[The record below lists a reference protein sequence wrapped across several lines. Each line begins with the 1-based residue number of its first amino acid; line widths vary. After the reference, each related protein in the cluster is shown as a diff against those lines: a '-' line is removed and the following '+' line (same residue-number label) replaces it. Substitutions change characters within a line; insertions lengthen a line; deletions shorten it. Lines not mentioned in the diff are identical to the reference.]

1 MGLAT
6 TTVSLGAAF
15 LLAELFPVSNLLS
28 NVVTMIGLAIG
39 IDYSLLMVT
48 YYREN
53 STGTTVA
60 EAVADTVARAGQ
72 TIAWSGVTVMIG
84 FFGLLFSPI
93 LETRCA
99 GIGGALVVCVS
110 VLAALTLLPAAL
122 VLLGPYIERWSI
134 VPPRLRL
141 GNTTELWRGL
151 GQWIVRHPWPT
162 LLVSGVCVLA
172 LALPLLKASTGVSN
186 ERWFLPRATESR
198 AGADI
203 LSTLRSDNSSL
214 TIYAIVHTS
223 DGTPLLAAPRNGSRA
238 IPGLARSPRR
248 SICIRVSARRN
259 TRRSIR
265 TPRRPCAATRKS
277 PNCT

>member
-1 MGLAT
+1 MTGGPRRDFDVNAWSATGGDHAEKHALPLTLIILMMAFGTLVAAGLPFLMGLAT
-6 TTVSLGAAF
+6 TTVSLGIAF
-15 LLAELFPVSNLLS
+15 LLAELVPVSNLLS

-53 STGTTVA
+53 GTGATVA
-60 EAVADTVARAGQ
+60 EAVADTIARAGQ

-122 VLLGPYIERWSI
+122 VLLDPYIERWSV

-141 GNTTELWRGL
+141 GNTTELWRRL
-151 GQWIVRHPWPT
+151 GQWIVHHPWPT
-162 LLVSGVCVLA
+162 LLVSGLFVLA
-172 LALPLLKASTGVSN
+172 LSLPLLKSEHGR
-186 ERWFLPRATESR
+186 EQRA
-198 AGADI
+198 
-203 LSTLRSDNSSL
+203 L
-214 TIYAIVHTS
+214 V
-223 DGTPLLAAPRNGSRA
+223 PAARDR
-238 IPGLARSPRR
+238 IPGRRGDPEHAAQRQFLADDLCHR
-248 SICIRVSARRN
+248 AYQ
-259 TRRSIR
+259 
-265 TPRRPCAATRKS
+265 
-277 PNCT
+277 

>member
-1 MGLAT
+1 
-6 TTVSLGAAF
+6 
-15 LLAELFPVSNLLS
+15 
-28 NVVTMIGLAIG
+28 MIGLAIG

-53 STGTTVA
+53 GTGATVA

-122 VLLGPYIERWSI
+122 VLLGPYIERWSV

-141 GNTTELWRGL
+141 GNTTELWRRL
-151 GQWIVRHPWPT
+151 GEWIVHHPWPT
-162 LLVSGVCVLA
+162 LLVSGLVRARAVAAAAQGEHRREQRALVPAARDRIPGRRGDPEHAAQRQFLA
-172 LALPLLKASTGVSN
+172 RRSTPSCM
-186 ERWFLPRATESR
+186 PMTAQ
-198 AGADI
+198 
-203 LSTLRSDNSSL
+203 
-214 TIYAIVHTS
+214 
-223 DGTPLLAAPRNGSRA
+223 PLLAASHIVPLVRIRGAARAA
-238 IPGLARSPRR
+238 IPALPRSPRR
-248 SICIRVSARRN
+248 STCRRGSARRN
-259 TRRSIR
+259 IPRSTKI
-265 TPRRPCAATRKS
+265 PRRPCAATRRS
-277 PNCT
+277 PSCT